1 MTLNEDNITNNRIL
15 RKRKW
20 KTYTEAAQSGSF
32 EDESVRITFN
42 FVKSVSGK
50 KFVESGKKLVDLEA
64 IKKNLLNAKVSN
76 TSPDIC
82 VDKSFSHNTS
92 TFAFATAETKPL
104 STLYSLHDISETLEE
119 LEHNAK
125 ASFTGFQ
132 KTCNTED

>member
-1 MTLNEDNITNNRIL
+1 MENLYWSST
-15 RKRKW
+15 
-20 KTYTEAAQSGSF
+20 F

-50 KFVESGKKLVDLEA
+50 KFIESGKKLVDLEA

-104 STLYSLHDISETLEE
+104 STLYSLHDISEILEE

>member
-92 TFAFATAETKPL
+92 TFAFATAETKPS
-104 STLYSLHDISETLEE
+104 STLYSLHDISEILEE